1 MLFMALFSRNKSV
14 MGLKEGEL
22 ITGMD
27 CSLNNKSIPS
37 LKDLLLF
44 VSLPF
49 SLDIPNTTFA
59 KIKKSPYNLSFECW
73 CLKFINFFYIQ
84 NIDSDI
90 VILSVLFNDFK
101 VECETRAIKIKVES
115 FQSTL

>member
-1 MLFMALFSRNKSV
+1 MLFVALFSRNKIV

-27 CSLNNKSIPS
+27 FSLNNNSIPS

-49 SLDIPNTTFA
+49 SVDIPNTTFA
-59 KIKKSPYNLSFECW
+59 KIN
-73 CLKFINFFYIQ
+73 
-84 NIDSDI
+84 
-90 VILSVLFNDFK
+90 K
-101 VECETRAIKIKVES
+101 VHTTSRLNAGA
-115 FQSTL
+115 